1 MCAIG
6 SRANAGVRILRAV
19 WHLATATLVPK
30 FMNRRLVS
38 VLLYCALAPALGS
51 AHANDMYSGVRSTPG
66 TVQSFA
72 IPVAM
77 DASDPRL
84 KHPLR
89 RGTVVVKRV
98 SISAV
103 RPGTE
108 PPLAGLRAEVPVY
121 SRIVEGGVP
130 PGPINATP
138 RNVDFSVD
146 VGMYNG
152 RTRVMT
158 PRYDPANG
166 QISAADLDGDP
177 ATLRDTS
184 TGRIRQVPQ
193 VSVGMNVRF

>member
-1 MCAIG
+1 MVHDLVDQASYMAHGYCLLWKPWLVVLHAG
-6 SRANAGVRILRAV
+6 SDFLIF
-19 WHLATATLVPK
+19 LA
-30 FMNRRLVS
+30 
-38 VLLYCALAPALGS
+38 Y
-51 AHANDMYSGVRSTPG
+51 
-66 TVQSFA
+66 FA

-130 PGPINATP
+130 AGPVSATP
-138 RNVDFSVD
+138 KNVDFSLD

-158 PRYDPANG
+158 PRYDPTNG

>member
-1 MCAIG
+1 
-6 SRANAGVRILRAV
+6 
-19 WHLATATLVPK
+19 
-30 FMNRRLVS
+30 MNPRLVVCS
-38 VLLYCALAPALGS
+38 CALFVALGP

-72 IPVAM
+72 IPVPIDISEA
-77 DASDPRL
+77 RL

-121 SRIVEGGVP
+121 QRLVEGGTS
-130 PGPINATP
+130 PGPISTTP
-138 RNVDFSVD
+138 KNVDFNVD

-152 RTRVMT
+152 RTRVTT
-158 PRYDPANG
+158 PRYDPNG
-166 QISAADLDGDP
+166 QITAADLDGDP
-177 ATLRDTS
+177 ATMRDAA